1 MKYCVYTPA
10 YEQGYNEYGSDT
22 AIVEAPN
29 KKAALVEGV
38 RQLRLSQSRWLQ
50 DQQSN
55 GCSPFTGLKA
65 EELV

>member
-38 RQLRLSQSRWLQ
+38 RQLRLSQSS
-50 DQQSN
+50 QQSN

>member
-38 RQLRLSQSRWLQ
+38 RQLRLSQSS
-50 DQQSN
+50 QQSN
-55 GCSPFTGLKA
+55 GRSPFTGLKA